1 MQLTVAAWD
10 DRVFPVELDANETL
24 DTLKAILEAESG
36 LPASQQQL
44 VHHGK
49 PLPAAA
55 AGQTLSAAGVA
66 DGDVLMLLPLQPS
79 GQQGRSG
86 NQQQQQEHNPMMEL
100 AEDGSAKAPAAFI
113 QAVKAQPRMMAALQQ
128 SNPALAS
135 AIRDE
140 DISVMQV
147 RFLAFTV
154 VQQAVWLSS
163 RFCIDLLYS
172 AMQGQ
177 GKESQSSSLS
187 TQSRFPALVLPSV
200 TAALG
205 AQQCK
210 TERLWL
216 VTLLHHLPGLAV

>member
-55 AGQTLSAAGVA
+55 AGQTLSAAGVS

-147 RFLAFTV
+147 RFLAVTV
-154 VQQAVWLSS
+154 VQQAVWLSF

-172 AMQGQ
+172 AVQGQ
-177 GKESQSSSLS
+177 GKESESSSLS

-200 TAALG
+200 TAAHG

-210 TERLWL
+210 TERLWR